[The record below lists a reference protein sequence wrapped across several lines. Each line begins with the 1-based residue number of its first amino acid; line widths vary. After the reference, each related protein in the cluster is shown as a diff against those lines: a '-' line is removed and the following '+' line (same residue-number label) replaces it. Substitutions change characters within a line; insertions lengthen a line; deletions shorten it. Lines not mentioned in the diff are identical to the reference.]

1 MSGALSS
8 FCLMAIGARELSG
21 EMDVIQILFYRSI
34 IGLIVIS
41 FIIIFLSK
49 KNLFYSHRIK
59 IHVLRNIFHFGGQ
72 YGWFL
77 GIGLLPLAEVFALEF
92 TVPFWTALIAW
103 LFLKEQLN
111 SRKLLA
117 IAIGLIGVV
126 IIVKPGPEIF
136 NPASFIVLAAAI
148 LYAVSHTAT
157 KSLSS
162 TESPITIVFFM
173 CLVQLPI
180 GFLFSISKWQN
191 PTIEQWTWIVTIGLT
206 ALSAHY
212 CMSKAMQFAEVTT
225 IVIIDFFRL
234 PLIAMAGVLFYHEN
248 FEITLIVGGI
258 LMLTGNVVGMKTSNS
273 HQRIEKTT

>member
-1 MSGALSS
+1 M
-8 FCLMAIGARELSG
+8 E
-21 EMDVIQILFYRSI
+21 VIQILFYRSL
-34 IGLIVIS
+34 IGLIIIS
-41 FIIIFLSK
+41 FIIIFLNN
-49 KNLFYSHRIK
+49 KNLIFSHRIK

-103 LFLKEQLN
+103 LFLKEPLT

-117 IAIGLIGVV
+117 IAIGLIGAVV
-126 IIVKPGPEIF
+126 IVKPGAEIF
-136 NPASFIVLAAAI
+136 NPASFIVLTAAI
-148 LYAVSHTAT
+148 LYAVSHTTT

-173 CLVQLPI
+173 CLVQSPI
-180 GFLFSISKWQN
+180 GLLFSISKWQN
-191 PTIEQWTWIVTIGLT
+191 PTIEQWAWIAAIGLT

-212 CMSKAMQFAEVTT
+212 CMSKAMQFTEVTT
-225 IVIIDFFRL
+225 VVIIDFIRL
-234 PLIAMAGVLFYHEN
+234 PLIAMAGVLFYHEK

-258 LMLTGNVVGMKTSNS
+258 LMLAGNVVGMKALKS
-273 HQRIEKTT
+273 HQGIEKTT